1 MYRSRLPRLLL
12 PLLMAVMGA
21 LLVSGFCSGAEF
33 SADMVQKVFK
43 QTYKGKLYV
52 KGSKIRREATLPG
65 VRTDIVIFRADK
77 KSIWYVMP
85 KSKSYMKVTD
95 RVIIGGDDPV
105 ATARMKR
112 IGVMKKLGK
121 EKINGYVCSKVQ
133 WTTKGPA
140 KYVLTE
146 WTSDKL
152 IMPLRIEFKSS
163 RGIVLIEYKNIKE
176 GGVPDSVFELPKG
189 YKRAKT
195 PTAPKPGT

>member
-1 MYRSRLPRLLL
+1 
-12 PLLMAVMGA
+12 MAVMGA

-43 QTYKGKLYV
+43 RTFKGKLYV
-52 KGSKIRREATLPG
+52 KGNKLRREATIPG
-65 VRTDIVIFRADK
+65 VRTEIAIYRPDK

-85 KSKSYMKVTD
+85 KSKTYMKVTD
-95 RVIIGGDDPV
+95 RIVIGGDDPA
-105 ATARMKR
+105 ATARMKQ

-133 WTTKGPA
+133 WATKGPA

-152 IMPLRIEFKSS
+152 IMPLRTEFKSS
-163 RGIVLIEYKNIKE
+163 RGIVLIEYKNIKQ

-189 YKRAKT
+189 YKRVKT
-195 PTAPKPGT
+195 PTAPKP